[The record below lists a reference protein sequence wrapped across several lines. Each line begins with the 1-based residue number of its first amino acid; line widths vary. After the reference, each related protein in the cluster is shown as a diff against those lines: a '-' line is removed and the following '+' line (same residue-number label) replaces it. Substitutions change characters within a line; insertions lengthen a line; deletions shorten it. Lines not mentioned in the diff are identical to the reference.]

1 MRITSTRTTWTLA
14 LRLGALA
21 VAACQPAAPPAPDY
35 AAIQQPAVDAY
46 LAGWSTGNLEGL
58 DAAMKA
64 NVMRLSSAGMYAD
77 NLDELKAAMTTLR
90 TAYPDAK
97 VVSDEIIHMPNAAVL
112 RWTFTGTNTGPG
124 DQSPTGN
131 AVEIKGL
138 TTITMVDGLIT
149 MEYVRFDALSWMEQ
163 LGYTLQAPSA
173 AGS

>member
-14 LRLGALA
+14 LGLGALA

-58 DAAMKA
+58 DAAMAA
-64 NVMRLSSAGMYAD
+64 NVMRRSSAGMNAD

-97 VVSDEIIHMPNAAVL
+97 VVSDETIHMPNAAVL

-124 DQSPTGN
+124 DAPPTGKS
-131 AVEIKGL
+131 VSLSGL
-138 TTITMVDGLIT
+138 TLLRFADGKITEEHVA
-149 MEYVRFDALSWMEQ
+149 FDAADWYRQ
-163 LGYTLQAPSA
+163 LGYTITPP
-173 AGS
+173 AGM